1 MACSFALL
9 IVPYVLIKIAAKEAE
24 ASDATCDTS
33 AAIRC
38 LLALLFE
45 FETLAYLGRV
55 ENHRVVLLVHE
66 FLLLV

>member
-1 MACSFALL
+1 MRCGFTHAVGEVKSEN
-9 IVPYVLIKIAAKEAE
+9 AAKRA
-24 ASDATCDTS
+24 AALDATCDTS